1 MNQVRRRVLV
11 VEDAPLVAM
20 LIEDMLLDLGHDVV
34 GPAFRV
40 RTAIPLARAAAI
52 DFAILDVNVG
62 DENSFPVA
70 AVLRGRGIPFMFATG
85 YGKRGLTGEFAAVP
99 TLDKPFDLGR
109 LEALL
114 AQLAR

>member
-1 MNQVRRRVLV
+1 
-11 VEDAPLVAM
+11 VAM

-52 DFAILDVNVG
+52 GFAILDVNVG

-85 YGKRGLTGEFAAVP
+85 YGKQGLAGEFAAVP